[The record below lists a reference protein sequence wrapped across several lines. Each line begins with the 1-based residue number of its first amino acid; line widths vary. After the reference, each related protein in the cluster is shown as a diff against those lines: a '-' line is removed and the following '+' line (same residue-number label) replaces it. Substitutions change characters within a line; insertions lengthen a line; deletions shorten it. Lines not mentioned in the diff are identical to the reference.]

1 MEFPVRPIHRL
12 EVFLSNDICHMTPPV
27 ILITNEPLSN
37 ERVVNF
43 NRWFELH
50 LPLTIIGVQ
59 FISFQFIFKQF
70 REASKLTPLWLNC
83 VLK

>member
-12 EVFLSNDICHMTPPV
+12 EGSLSNDICHRTPPV

-43 NRWFELH
+43 TDAFANDYNWHSIR
-50 LPLTIIGVQ
+50 IDSIY
-59 FISFQFIFKQF
+59 FQ
-70 REASKLTPLWLNC
+70 A
-83 VLK
+83 